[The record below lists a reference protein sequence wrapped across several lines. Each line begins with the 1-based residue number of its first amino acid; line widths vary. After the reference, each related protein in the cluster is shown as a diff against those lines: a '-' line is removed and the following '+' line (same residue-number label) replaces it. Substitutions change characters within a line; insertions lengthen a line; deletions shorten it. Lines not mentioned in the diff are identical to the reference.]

1 MATIT
6 EDLVQSSV
14 VSSTGISNWDRTTA
28 SDDSKASFATV
39 SNGNGNVIFEL
50 TNLSQ
55 TPTSI
60 ISAQIIHESTANAAG
75 TTAVIQSEMLNSS
88 NTQINTEFTSFNQT
102 SDSVKSLST
111 YTSNALTSAAF
122 TENDINTL
130 RVKFTYITEAGA
142 VGDASVDHVYVRV
155 KYNVPDPVGG
165 LINLNS
171 GLIKIDSGLIKIIA

>member
-1 MATIT
+1 MAIIT

-14 VSSTGISNWDRTTA
+14 VSSTGVSNWDRTTA

-60 ISAQIIHESTANAAG
+60 ISAQIIHESTADASA
-75 TTAVIQSEMLNSS
+75 TAVIQSEMLNGS
-88 NTQINTEFTSFNQT
+88 NTQINTEFTSFSGT
-102 SDSVKSLST
+102 SDSVKSLTT
-111 YTSNALTSAAF
+111 YTSNALTSTAF

-130 RVKFTYITEAGA
+130 RVKLTYITESGD
-142 VGDASVDHVYVRV
+142 VGDAQIDHVYVRV

>member
-1 MATIT
+1 MAIIT

-14 VSSTGISNWDRTTA
+14 VSSTGVSNWDRTTA

-60 ISAQIIHESTANAAG
+60 ISAQIIHESTADAAA
-75 TTAVIQSEMLNSS
+75 TAVIQSEMLNSS
-88 NTQINTEFTSFNQT
+88 NTQINTEFTSFSLT
-102 SDSVKSLST
+102 SDSVKSLTT
-111 YTSNALTSAAF
+111 YTSNALTGTAF

-130 RVKFTYITEAGA
+130 RVKFTYITESGA
-142 VGDASVDHVYVRV
+142 VGDALVDHVYVRV
-155 KYNVPDPVGG
+155 KYNIPDPSGG
-165 LINLNS
+165 RIFISNGAIRLTNGTIQ
-171 GLIKIDSGLIKIIA
+171 IKA